1 MSDIKV
7 GTFILDIFQRILD
20 LGSTLAEWITH
31 EITIGDWSVSIL
43 GLLGG
48 TLVTAL
54 IIYSIVSN

>member
-1 MSDIKV
+1 MGELRI
-7 GTFILDIFQRILD
+7 GTFILDVFQRIYE
-20 LGSTLAEWITH
+20 LGQTLAVWITQ